1 MSTNETMNDI
11 RALPDTFEAR
21 GVDHTLCA
29 VFAGG
34 KIRIYQCFLS
44 GYYFYEVI
52 KVAITKPHPLSDD
65 KRMVERYPSDREWGV
80 FGFTARNLPHA
91 LKIADALIAGRA
103 KDIMAQPYKP
113 FSPHDTRKLSRNTS
127 KCVLGPSE
135 TL

>member
-1 MSTNETMNDI
+1 MKTNETMNDI

-52 KVAITKPHPLSDD
+52 KVTITKPHPLSDD

-103 KDIMAQPYKP
+103 KDIMVPPYKP
-113 FSPHDTRKLSRNTS
+113 FSRPDIMELSRTAS
-127 KCVLGPSE
+127 IRVVGPSE

>member
-1 MSTNETMNDI
+1 MSTNI
-11 RALPDTFEAR
+11 RTLPDTFESR
-21 GVDHTLCA
+21 GIDHALCA

-34 KIRIYQCFLS
+34 KIRIYHCFLS

-52 KVAITKPHPLSDD
+52 KVAIGKPHPLSDD
-65 KRMVERYPSDREWGV
+65 NRMVERYPSDREWGV

-103 KDIMAQPYKP
+103 KDIMVPPYRP
-113 FSPHDTRKLSRNTS
+113 LSPRNTRKLSRNTS
-127 KCVLGPSE
+127 KRVLGPSE